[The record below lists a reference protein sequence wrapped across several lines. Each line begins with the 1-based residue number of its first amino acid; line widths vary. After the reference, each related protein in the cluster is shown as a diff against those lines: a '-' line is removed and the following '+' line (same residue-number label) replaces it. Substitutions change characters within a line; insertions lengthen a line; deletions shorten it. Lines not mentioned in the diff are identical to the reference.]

1 MTTYNA
7 LTEGCYGDGVHDDT
21 SALQTILDALTAS
34 DKLYLPAGSYLLS
47 YPGIA
52 PPSGAYV
59 YGVGPTS
66 ILYHPDDGEY
76 RNMIEL
82 SGVTSCTM
90 RDLKIMSSL
99 AGTASKVRGIH
110 GNGSAVNVT
119 LRRITLDRL
128 QYGIKIDGTGN
139 SGWDVDGI
147 TCPKGAVGDDGICM
161 PLFMEGVS
169 DSTFSRMWLWANSVE
184 TGDHHLYIAA
194 NCTDIDFSQI
204 VCVGGVGHDL
214 HLYGAE
220 VGSESARLAFS
231 NVVLIDPAWSGVG
244 VYGPYTAITFDGLYG
259 TATDMNSAPWFGVSG
274 VCGVTVNRFALNV
287 RGGNTAYLC
296 YSAMDTGG
304 ACAFSAGS
312 VNNSAQLPTGLS
324 TGAGKVAATVSAV
337 VVSGDG
343 PRAQMNLSKGRAIVT
358 PLRGRATI

>member
-119 LRRITLDRL
+119 LRRSRQESSTTWTSRP
-128 QYGIKIDGTGN
+128 
-139 SGWDVDGI
+139 SGQ
-147 TCPKGAVGDDGICM
+147 TEP
-161 PLFMEGVS
+161 
-169 DSTFSRMWLWANSVE
+169 
-184 TGDHHLYIAA
+184 
-194 NCTDIDFSQI
+194 
-204 VCVGGVGHDL
+204 
-214 HLYGAE
+214 
-220 VGSESARLAFS
+220 
-231 NVVLIDPAWSGVG
+231 
-244 VYGPYTAITFDGLYG
+244 
-259 TATDMNSAPWFGVSG
+259 
-274 VCGVTVNRFALNV
+274 
-287 RGGNTAYLC
+287 
-296 YSAMDTGG
+296 
-304 ACAFSAGS
+304 FSAC
-312 VNNSAQLPTGLS
+312 S
-324 TGAGKVAATVSAV
+324 TSMTS
-337 VVSGDG
+337 
-343 PRAQMNLSKGRAIVT
+343 RWLT
-358 PLRGRATI
+358 E